1 MNHPSCYQFT
11 SILFCLCDLLSLDC
25 INARTK
31 QDTPLISSEVI
42 IFYIFTT
49 VRISIAVTLEIAG
62 INSEHTKVV
71 GLKPVALVWLRGR
84 CINLPDGLS
93 GFFLLHSLRDYT
105 LGRLLVKMLLGSYYI
120 TSLNLMLQVYFMILL
135 AGHVYDKII
144 TMGFQ
149 AHVRVSRNSLRVL

>member
-62 INSEHTKVV
+62 INSEHTEVV
-71 GLKPVALVWLRGR
+71 GLKPVALVWLRGMY
-84 CINLPDGLS
+84 INLPDGLS
-93 GFFLLHSLRDYT
+93 GFFSLTFLEGLHP
-105 LGRLLVKMLLGSYYI
+105 GEI
-120 TSLNLMLQVYFMILL
+120 TS
-135 AGHVYDKII
+135 
-144 TMGFQ
+144 
-149 AHVRVSRNSLRVL
+149 